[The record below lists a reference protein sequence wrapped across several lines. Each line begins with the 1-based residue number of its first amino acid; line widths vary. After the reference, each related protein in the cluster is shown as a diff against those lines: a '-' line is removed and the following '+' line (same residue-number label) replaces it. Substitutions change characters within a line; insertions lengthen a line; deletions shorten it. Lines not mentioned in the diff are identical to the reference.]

1 MTNNMKVIKRNGN
14 CMVFDGEKIYKA
26 IEKAFLAVRHNNNGA
41 DDVYQRVCGKID
53 IISTEKDTLL
63 IEEIQ
68 DLVEHTFFSFPEYAD
83 VGIAYIKYRNEHKIA
98 RSLYKNMMSEASKIC
113 KETDKMNANIVNG
126 PMGKMLQMGALMAK
140 SFVASEY
147 STIPKEFSEAH
158 SNGDVHIHDMD
169 FMLFTINCLQ
179 IPLKRLLK
187 EGFNT
192 GHGFTRPA
200 QRLSVAV
207 DHCAILLQDCQND
220 MFGGQSIPS
229 FDEALADFGKEAS
242 QEEIFQCMEGLIAK
256 LNSMHSRAGAQV
268 PFSSLN
274 VGLDTSEG
282 GRKITKG
289 LLLAY
294 EKGLGKGENPIFPN
308 ILFKVR
314 SGVNRY
320 PEDPNYD
327 LFKLAMRVTAKR
339 MNPTYIFMDT
349 SFNSPYKSVDYM
361 GCRTRVISNVNGEE
375 TSEARGNLFFVTI
388 NLPRLGILANGNVET
403 FFRLLDEKLDLCER
417 QLMNRYEYVINNLKV
432 KDMPFVMG
440 QHLYMGS
447 EGLKPE
453 DSIEKA
459 VKNGTLSVG
468 FIGLAETLVAL
479 IGKHHGESEE
489 ANKLGL
495 KIIAHMRKAM
505 DDMTDKTHLNFSLF
519 ATPAEGLSGR
529 FTKMDK
535 KRFGEIKGVTD
546 REYYTNSFHVPVYYD
561 TTHYHKM
568 AVEGQYHKY
577 CNAGHISYVE
587 FSAPPIHNLEAIEK
601 ELNHMADSDVGYAGI
616 NFPIDFCDQCNYQG
630 VIDSDDCPICGAKN
644 SVHHIRRVTGY
655 FSEIQNMNDGKR
667 GEVRDRK
674 ALKFMR

>member
-1 MTNNMKVIKRNGN
+1 MLTNVVKRNGSL
-14 CMVFDGEKIYKA
+14 MTFDSSKIYRA
-26 IEKAFLAVRHNNNGA
+26 IEKAFIAVNNSQEGA
-41 DDVYQRVCGKID
+41 ETVFQRVMGQLD
-53 IISTEKDTLL
+53 IIGIEKNQVL

-68 DLVEHTFFSFPEYAD
+68 DIVEHTFFEFPQYRD
-83 VGIAYIKYRNEHKIA
+83 VAIAYIKYRNEHKIA
-98 RSLYKNMMSEASKIC
+98 RDIYKNMMEEAAKIC
-113 KETDKMNANIVNG
+113 KETDKLNANIING
-126 PMGKMLQMGALMAK
+126 PMSKMLQMGALMAK
-140 SFVASEY
+140 SFVKSEY
-147 STIPKEFSEAH
+147 SAIPKEFSLAH
-158 SNGDVHIHDMD
+158 SNGDIHIHDMD
-169 FMLFTINCLQ
+169 FMLFTVNCLQ
-179 IPLKRLLK
+179 IPVKRLLK

-200 QRLSVAV
+200 KRLQVAV
-207 DHCAILLQDCQND
+207 DHVAILLQDCQND
-220 MFGGQSIPS
+220 MFGGQSVPS
-229 FDEALADFGKEAS
+229 FDEALAEFGEKATD
-242 QEEIFQCMEGLIAK
+242 EEIFQCMAGLIAK

-268 PFSSLN
+268 PFTSLN
-274 VGLDTSEG
+274 IGLDTTDG

-314 SGVNRY
+314 RGVNRF

-327 LFKLAMRVTAKR
+327 LFKLAMRVTARR

-349 SFNSPYKSVDYM
+349 TFNSPYKSVDYM

-388 NLPRLGILANGNVET
+388 NLPRLGILANHNVDT
-403 FFRLLDEKLDLCER
+403 FFKLLDEKLDLCER
-417 QLMNRYEYVINNLKV
+417 QLMNRYQYVIDNIKV

-440 QHLYMGS
+440 EHLYMGS

-453 DSIEKA
+453 DSVEKA
-459 VKNGTLSVG
+459 VRQGTMSVG

-489 ANKLGL
+489 ANALGL
-495 KIIAHMRKAM
+495 KIVSHMREAM
-505 DDMTDKTHLNFSLF
+505 DKMTERTHLNFSLF

-529 FTKMDK
+529 FTNIDK

-568 AVEGQYHKY
+568 QVEGQYHKY

-587 FSAPPIHNLEAIEK
+587 FSAPPINNLDAVEK

-616 NFPIDFCDQCNYQG
+616 NFPIDFCGDCHYQG
-630 VIDSDDCPICGAKN
+630 VINEDVCPICG
-644 SVHHIRRVTGY
+644 SHDIHRIRRVTGY

-667 GEVRDRK
+667 GEVRDRIPMK
-674 ALKFMR
+674 IK